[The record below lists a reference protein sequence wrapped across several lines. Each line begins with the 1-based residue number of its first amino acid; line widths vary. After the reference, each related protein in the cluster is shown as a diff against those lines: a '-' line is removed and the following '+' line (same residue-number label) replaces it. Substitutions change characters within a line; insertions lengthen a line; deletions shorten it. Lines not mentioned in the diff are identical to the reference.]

1 LPSVTEQ
8 QIREQLRTVPFASG
22 KDVVSLD
29 LIEDVRVSES
39 AVSVTLE
46 LPSPR
51 HPAADETVA
60 AIRAALASLPGCP
73 PAEVVT
79 TWRVREGETRHP
91 RLPGVKNLIVVASGK
106 GGVGKTT
113 VAVNLAVGL
122 AKLGAAAG
130 LMDLDI
136 YGPNVPLA
144 LGSDDAAQ
152 IEGEDALHPAHAH
165 GVAFLSMA
173 HFAPGDRPVLWR
185 GPMLHKM
192 VQQLAGAHWGELDY
206 LVLDLPPGTGDVQLT
221 ALQNLPLTGAVIVTT
236 PQEIALIDARKGLA
250 MFEQERLPI
259 LGVVENMAYYR
270 CRNCGKDH
278 EIFPTSSKPLGQ
290 NVKRLG
296 RLPIDPAL
304 ANGGHDAGP
313 LVLGDTALGFALL
326 DVAIET
332 AAELGRRSLTPNPFR
347 VLA

>member
-1 LPSVTEQ
+1 MSP
-8 QIREQLRTVPFASG
+8 IREEQVRERLRTVAFESG
-22 KDVVSLD
+22 KDLVSLGMID
-29 LIEDVRVSES
+29 GIRVSER

-51 HPAADETVA
+51 NPATSATVA
-60 AIRAALASLPGCP
+60 AMREALSTLPGSP
-73 PAEVVT
+73 PVDVAT
-79 TWRVREGETRHP
+79 TWRVREGETRHA
-91 RLPGVKNLIVVASGK
+91 RIPGVKNLIAVASGK

-122 AKLGAAAG
+122 AHLGASAG

-144 LGSDDAAQ
+144 LGSDDPAT
-152 IEGEDALHPAHAH
+152 IEDESVVLPAHAH

-173 HFAPGDRPVLWR
+173 HFAPGGRPVLWR

-192 VQQLAGAHWGELDY
+192 VQQLSSARWGDLDY

-221 ALQNLPLTGAVIVTT
+221 VLQNQPLTGAVIVTT
-236 PQEIALIDARKGLA
+236 PQEIALMDARKGVA

-259 LGVVENMAYYR
+259 LGVVENMVYYR
-270 CRNCGKDH
+270 CRKCGKEH
-278 EIFPTSSKPLGQ
+278 EIFPTSRAPLGES
-290 NVKRLG
+290 VKRLG

-304 ANGGHDAGP
+304 AAGAHGATP
-313 LVLGDTALGFALL
+313 LVTTDTNLGRALL
-326 DVAIET
+326 DVAVET
-332 AAELGRRSLTPNPFR
+332 AAELGRRSLHPNPFR

>member
-1 LPSVTEQ
+1 
-8 QIREQLRTVPFASG
+8 
-22 KDVVSLD
+22 
-29 LIEDVRVSES
+29 
-39 AVSVTLE
+39 
-46 LPSPR
+46 
-51 HPAADETVA
+51 
-60 AIRAALASLPGCP
+60 
-73 PAEVVT
+73 
-79 TWRVREGETRHP
+79 
-91 RLPGVKNLIVVASGK
+91 
-106 GGVGKTT
+106 
-113 VAVNLAVGL
+113 
-122 AKLGAAAG
+122 
-130 LMDLDI
+130 
-136 YGPNVPLA
+136 
-144 LGSDDAAQ
+144 
-152 IEGEDALHPAHAH
+152 
-165 GVAFLSMA
+165 
-173 HFAPGDRPVLWR
+173 
-185 GPMLHKM
+185 MLHKM

-250 MFEQERLPI
+250 MFEQERLPF

-313 LVLGDTALGFALL
+313 LVLGDSSLGAALL